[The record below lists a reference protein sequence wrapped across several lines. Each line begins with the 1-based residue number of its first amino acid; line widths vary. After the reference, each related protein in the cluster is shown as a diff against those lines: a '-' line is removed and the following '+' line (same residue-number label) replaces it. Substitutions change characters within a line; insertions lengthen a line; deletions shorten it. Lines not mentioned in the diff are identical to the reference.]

1 MRSVAAGQVFDI
13 TRSCGAGCDEEGND
27 WFESRLAEP
36 DVVVEDLISII
47 TPAAHP
53 EHERS
58 VPSPHL
64 QTFRPLHIHAG
75 RLTCASLRRVW
86 FRNVYTE
93 TVRPARTCPADG
105 RFVQWADGV
114 TPAAVQ
120 PDQPPGPPSSGAE
133 RATAALLV
141 GLAAAVVL
149 V

>member
-13 TRSCGAGCDEEGND
+13 TRSCGDGCDEEGND

-53 EHERS
+53 AQERS
-58 VPSPHL
+58 VPSPISAHFC
-64 QTFRPLHIHAG
+64 TYRP
-75 RLTCASLRRVW
+75 RLTYAPLRSVW
-86 FRNVYTE
+86 FRNVFTE
-93 TVRPARTCPADG
+93 TVRSEPRTCPADG

-120 PDQPPGPPSSGAE
+120 PDQPPGPPSSGAQ

-141 GLAAAVVL
+141 GLAAAAVL